1 VGVKEV
7 VIVLLL
13 LAAVGVE
20 LVCSL
25 GLLVIT
31 DSFDRLHFLGPA
43 STIGS
48 LLVAAAIVVEE
59 SLSSNGIKALAAAL
73 LLLLTSPILTHATA
87 RAARVRQYGHW
98 RALPYE
104 EVDQD

>member
-25 GLLVIT
+25 GLLAIT

-43 STIGS
+43 SSIGS

-59 SLSSNGIKALAAAL
+59 SLSSNGIKALAAAF

-98 RALPYE
+98 QALPYE